1 MNFEQKSSMLF
12 SDLSVPEVF
21 INEYLGNANGD
32 YVKIYLYCLFA
43 SKYNAE
49 ISPLEL
55 SKKLSLPISTIEDGI
70 KYWEKNNVIMKKQ
83 HSYMLTDLKQQA
95 VDKLY
100 RLKATSSLSDA
111 IKKTTKN
118 TIRTQAIGAINA
130 MFFQGVMSPTWYTD
144 IDMLFAKYNFD
155 EEVMIALFQ
164 YCFDRKALHRNYL
177 LTVAEAWSQSGIKTI
192 KELDEYYSNYENL
205 AQIKKTISRKLG
217 LSRKLSQYE
226 EAYIDKWVMDFNYPL
241 DVIEIALKKTT
252 SKTNPSFDYIDRIIS
267 NWHERKLSNANDIN
281 VFIKEEQQKRKEFKA
296 QTIPNNVTPMQKY
309 TDTQTTQFND
319 LSKFYIN

>member
-1 MNFEQKSSMLF
+1 MNFEQKSSMIF
-12 SDLSVPEVF
+12 SDIDVPEVF
-21 INEYLGNANGD
+21 INEYIGNANGD
-32 YVKIYLYCLFA
+32 YVKIYLYCLFLC
-43 SKYNAE
+43 KYNCE
-49 ISPLEL
+49 ITPLNL
-55 SKKLSLPISTIEDGI
+55 SKKLSLPISTIEEGI
-70 KYWEKNNVIMKKQ
+70 KYWEKNNVIIKKQ
-83 HSYMLTDLKQQA
+83 NSYMLVDLKQQA
-95 VDKLY
+95 VDKIY
-100 RLKATSSLSDA
+100 RLKATSSLDDA

-144 IDMLFAKYNFD
+144 IDMLFAKYHFD

-164 YCFDRKALHRNYL
+164 YCYDRKALHRNYML
-177 LTVAEAWSQSGIKTI
+177 AVADAWAQNGIKTI

-217 LSRKLSQYE
+217 ISRKLSQYE

-252 SKTNPSFDYIDRIIS
+252 SKTNPSFDYIDKIIS
-267 NWHERKLSNANDIN
+267 DWHEKKLTNANEVITFMQD
-281 VFIKEEQQKRKEFKA
+281 ERQKRKEFKA
-296 QTIPNNVTPMQKY
+296 QIVNNNVTPIQKY

-319 LSKFYIN
+319 LSKFYMN

>member
-1 MNFEQKSSMLF
+1 MNFEQKSSMIF
-12 SDLSVPEVF
+12 SDIDVPEVF
-21 INEYLGNANGD
+21 INEYIGNANGD
-32 YVKIYLYCLFA
+32 YVKIYLYCLFLC
-43 SKYNAE
+43 KYNCE
-49 ISPLEL
+49 ITPLNL
-55 SKKLSLPISTIEDGI
+55 SKKLSLPISTIEEGI
-70 KYWEKNNVIMKKQ
+70 KYWEKNNVIIKKQ
-83 HSYMLTDLKQQA
+83 NSYMLVDLKQQA
-95 VDKLY
+95 VDKIY
-100 RLKATSSLSDA
+100 RLKATSSLDDA

-144 IDMLFAKYNFD
+144 IDMLFAKYHFD

-164 YCFDRKALHRNYL
+164 YCYDRKALHRNYML
-177 LTVAEAWSQSGIKTI
+177 AVADAWTQNGIKTI

-217 LSRKLSQYE
+217 ISRKLSQYE

-252 SKTNPSFDYIDRIIS
+252 SKTNPSFDYIDKIIS
-267 NWHERKLSNANDIN
+267 DWHEKKLTNANEVITFMQD
-281 VFIKEEQQKRKEFKA
+281 ERQKRKEFKA
-296 QTIPNNVTPMQKY
+296 QIVNNNVTPIQKY

-319 LSKFYIN
+319 LSKFYMN

>member
-1 MNFEQKSSMLF
+1 MNFEQKTSMMF
-12 SDLSVPEVF
+12 SDLDIPEVF

-32 YVKIYLYCLFA
+32 YVKIYLYCLFL
-43 SKYNAE
+43 SKYNNE

-55 SKKLSLPISTIEDGI
+55 SKKLSLPISVVEEGI
-70 KYWEKNNVIMKKQ
+70 KYWEKNNVILKKQ
-83 HSYMLTDLKQQA
+83 HSYMLVDLKQQA
-95 VDKLY
+95 VDKIY
-100 RLKATSSLSDA
+100 RLKATSSLDDA

-144 IDMLFAKYNFD
+144 IDMLFAKYQFD

-164 YCFDRKALHRNYL
+164 YCSDRKALHRNYL
-177 LTVAEAWSQSGIKTI
+177 FAVADAWAQSGIKTI
-192 KELDEYYSNYENL
+192 KELDAYYSNYESL
-205 AQIKKTISRKLG
+205 TQIKKTISKKLG
-217 LSRKLSQYE
+217 LTRKLSQYE

-252 SKTNPSFDYIDRIIS
+252 SKTNPSFDYIDKIIS
-267 NWHERKLSNANDIN
+267 NWHERKLSSANDIN
-281 VFIKEEQQKRKEFKA
+281 IFMQEEKQKRKDFKA
-296 QTIPNNVTPMQKY
+296 QTSSNNITPIQKF

-319 LSKFYIN
+319 LSKFYMN